1 MRRRPNRQE
10 RVAGLFVVI
19 GSAIVFTPVIWL
31 LQHWSEVVV
40 RDPEDAW
47 GARWIVEHLTP
58 HPYLTAGAVLFG
70 IVLSSGVIML
80 LIVRVAKRLAARF
93 ADRGRTSVSGGREED
108 LGP

>member
-31 LQHWSEVVV
+31 LQRWSEVVV

-47 GARWIVEHLTP
+47 GARWLVEHLTP
-58 HPYLTAGAVLFG
+58 HPYLTAGAVFLG
-70 IVLSSGVIML
+70 IGLSSGVMML
-80 LIVRVAKRLAARF
+80 LLARVAKRLADRLNG
-93 ADRGRTSVSGGREED
+93 RGRSPVSRGREED